1 MHALR
6 AKPKKE
12 WKDKKS
18 GKGTTKMFLT
28 LWNASLIYTY
38 TCIYIHSRS
47 SPGRRYCHLL
57 LQEQDHFTIAE
68 PPRTEQCHCSSG
80 RGELC
85 LKTHTKN
92 HVVRIAIKQHP
103 RQKEE
108 KAANSYNRHD
118 VPDAFC
124 SARSFYSQ
132 NQTPST
138 ISICHEG
145 TTKKYE
151 MWILKVQL
159 PPDSLGWGD
168 ILPCS
173 HALRTYRSHTHT
185 SSNVA
190 LPGNSS

>member
-28 LWNASLIYTY
+28 LWNASLMYTY

-68 PPRTEQCHCSSG
+68 QSRTEQCHCSSG

-108 KAANSYNRHD
+108 KAANSYNMMYQMHFV
-118 VPDAFC
+118 VPDLFTLKTKRLPPYPYAMREQQRNTKCESWRYNSTSKQSWLRGHPSLQPC
-124 SARSFYSQ
+124 SAY
-132 NQTPST
+132 
-138 ISICHEG
+138 
-145 TTKKYE
+145 
-151 MWILKVQL
+151 V
-159 PPDSLGWGD
+159 
-168 ILPCS
+168 
-173 HALRTYRSHTHT
+173 
-185 SSNVA
+185 
-190 LPGNSS
+190 